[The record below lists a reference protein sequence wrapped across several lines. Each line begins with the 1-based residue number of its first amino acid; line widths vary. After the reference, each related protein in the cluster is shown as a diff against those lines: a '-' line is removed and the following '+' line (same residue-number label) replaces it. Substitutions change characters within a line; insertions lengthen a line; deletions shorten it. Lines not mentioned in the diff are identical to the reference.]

1 MSCRTD
7 TGGRTTCWIISA
19 SASQRFERSRVF
31 YTKALAP
38 LSIALVMEVSAAQSG
53 AGAHAGFGKD
63 GKPFFWIGT
72 GARSSGRVHI
82 AFVAPRRFDVE
93 AFYRAA
99 MNAGGTDHG
108 SPGPRPQYHPSYFG
122 AFVLDPDGNNIE
134 AVCHKPE

>member
-1 MSCRTD
+1 MLD
-7 TGGRTTCWIISA
+7 HIGISVA
-19 SASQRFERSRVF
+19 DFERSTAF

-38 LSIALVMEVSAAQSG
+38 LSIALMMEVSAAQSG
-53 AGAHAGFGKD
+53 AGAHAGFGND

-72 GARSSGRVHI
+72 GARPSGRIHI
-82 AFVAPRRFDVE
+82 AFAAPRRSDVE

-99 MNAGGTDHG
+99 IDAGGTDNG
-108 SPGPRPQYHPSYFG
+108 SPGPRPHYHASYFG

>member
-1 MSCRTD
+1 MLD
-7 TGGRTTCWIISA
+7 HIGISVA
-19 SASQRFERSRVF
+19 DFERSRVF
-31 YTKALAP
+31 YSKALAP

-72 GARSSGRVHI
+72 GIRPSGRAHI
-82 AFVAPRRFDVE
+82 AFVAPRRSDVA

-99 MNAGGTDHG
+99 MDAGGADNG
-108 SPGPRPQYHPSYFG
+108 APGPRPQYHPSYFG